1 MFDISRL
8 KKDKKFDLY
17 KQGVI
22 TLDEIDLD
30 KSKLNSSQIL
40 QVKSEINRT
49 NHVEKHKIREFV
61 DDLNYPIYYLDFETM
76 APAIPK
82 YNRSRPYQQLV
93 FQYSLHIQSSQNSEL
108 FHKEFLADPK
118 EDPRPRFIEK
128 LIEDCGKSGD
138 ILVYNIGFERSKL
151 KDLISVFPE
160 YSTALNGIINRL
172 KRSYG
177 AISTKMV
184 LHS

>member
-61 DDLNYPIYYLDFETM
+61 DD
-76 APAIPK
+76 
-82 YNRSRPYQQLV
+82 
-93 FQYSLHIQSSQNSEL
+93 
-108 FHKEFLADPK
+108 
-118 EDPRPRFIEK
+118 
-128 LIEDCGKSGD
+128 
-138 ILVYNIGFERSKL
+138 
-151 KDLISVFPE
+151 
-160 YSTALNGIINRL
+160 
-172 KRSYG
+172 
-177 AISTKMV
+177 
-184 LHS
+184 